1 VALRM
6 LDRYSFICFG
16 DGLVTKSCLTFQTLW
31 TVICQ
36 APLSIGFPKQEFW
49 SGLPFSSLGD
59 LPDLGMEATSPALQV
74 VSYTAG
80 GLPTLA
86 GRFYTTEHPGK
97 PMLIIYLIELPLCG

>member
-1 VALRM
+1 MALRM

-49 SGLPFSSLGD
+49 SGLPFSSPGY
-59 LPDLGMEATSPALQV
+59 LPDTGIKPTSHA
-74 VSYTAG
+74 
-80 GLPTLA
+80 LA
-86 GRFYTTEHPGK
+86 GELFTTEPSGK
-97 PMLIIYLIELPLCG
+97 SIKRIMDVNFPDLMKIINS